1 MNTNDR
7 RDAVEAADAT
17 GMVAGEQL
25 ITDAETVLPTMGES
39 FPAEEL
45 RAALPE
51 THPAQKTIS
60 ALQNELEKPAPNRT
74 SIEQHVGVLRSVREL
89 EATVANWFDSP
100 SVQTIIADL
109 TQIGL

>member
-1 MNTNDR
+1 MDTNDR
-7 RDAVEAADAT
+7 RNAVEAADAT

-25 ITDAETVLPTMGES
+25 ITDAETVLPTVSES

-45 RAALPE
+45 LAALPQS
-51 THPAQKTIS
+51 HPARETID
-60 ALQNELEKPAPNRT
+60 ALQSELEKPAPSRT

-100 SVQTIIADL
+100 SVQTVIADL